1 MYKLAKKYRGCYWV
15 EDKVEN
21 AHVGKQVEFEPIVME
36 HGYNMNTEHDFFV
49 AKNWEDIYR
58 HIVRG

>member
-1 MYKLAKKYRGCYWV
+1 MDNIISNNEWNSYLNLSSDTSYMK
-15 EDKVEN
+15 EN
-21 AHVGKQVEFEPIVME
+21 
-36 HGYNMNTEHDFFV
+36 YTEHDFFV